1 MWSAWRGEALGRGEW
16 RALAVK
22 LGGVKSDSGERGR
35 IPPFFYASF
44 SCFCSFASIALGG
57 GVALCGE
64 ENKEGKRGDSKR
76 VGASGILA

>member
-1 MWSAWRGEALGRGEW
+1 MWSAWRGEVLGRGEW

-44 SCFCSFASIALGG
+44 SCFCSFASIAFR
-57 GVALCGE
+57 ALLCAGRKIE
-64 ENKEGKRGDSKR
+64 EK
-76 VGASGILA
+76 